1 MTLIRTTAL
10 ALALLLLLAPG
21 ARAWHLADRHAKAG
35 VACASCH
42 GPDAK
47 NPEEPTIE
55 TCIACHPLKP
65 LVASTASVKPKNPHV
80 SPHYQDRLDCT
91 NCHSGHDESQ
101 NFCAQC
107 HNFDFKVP

>member
-10 ALALLLLLAPG
+10 ALALLLAPG
-21 ARAWHLADRHAKAG
+21 ARAGHLADRHARAG

-42 GPDAK
+42 GPAAK
-47 NPEEPTIE
+47 KPEEPTIE

-91 NCHSGHDESQ
+91 NCHSLHDKSRLECNDCHSFNL
-101 NFCAQC
+101 NF
-107 HNFDFKVP
+107 KW